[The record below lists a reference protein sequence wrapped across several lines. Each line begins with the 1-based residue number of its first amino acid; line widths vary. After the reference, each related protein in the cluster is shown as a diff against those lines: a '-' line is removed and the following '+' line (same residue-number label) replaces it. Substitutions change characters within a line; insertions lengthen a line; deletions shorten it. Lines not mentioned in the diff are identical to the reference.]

1 MSPFALAQLGRGD
14 GTFAEAKTYPAG
26 NTHTVVAV
34 DLDKDGK
41 LDLLSASFKDTKIWF
56 YRGIGDGGMTETQG
70 IDTAPDTAQGLAAV
84 DLNGDGKLDLALTE
98 SSVDHAAVTILLAK

>member
-1 MSPFALAQLGRGD
+1 MTKPPLRPVAL
-14 GTFAEAKTYPAG
+14 TI
-26 NTHTVVAV
+26 
-34 DLDKDGK
+34 DGK
-41 LDLLSASFKDTKIWF
+41 AVTVPEGTTLREAC
-56 YRGIGDGGMTETQG
+56 ETQG

>member
-1 MSPFALAQLGRGD
+1 MSPFALAQLGRGE

-26 NTHTVVAV
+26 NTHTIAVV
-34 DLDKDGK
+34 DLDHDGR
-41 LDLLSASFKDTKIWF
+41 LDVLSGSFEHTKVWF
-56 YRGIGDGGMTETQG
+56 YRGTGDGGLVGTQG